1 MRGLIKQSTTLRRLY
16 FRARKLKAASESD
29 ESAIIA
35 RLTAKATPT
44 FVEFGFHPVEFN
56 CVALARDPAW
66 RGLLIDGSKQIVD
79 DARALWPD
87 RIKMTNAFLSLD
99 NLDLIRNQFEKIGLL
114 SIDVDGNDYW
124 FLKAL
129 IDLSPDVISV
139 EYNSSFGLR
148 PVTVLYD
155 PTFDRHRKHP
165 KGWYHGASLTAL
177 AKLCAAH
184 GYGLAAGSDGS
195 CNAFFTRDGNLKP
208 EDVFKPKR
216 LREQLSKIPHAQQWD
231 HVKDLPFEWV

>member
-1 MRGLIKQSTTLRRLY
+1 MRRLIKQSTILRRLY
-16 FRARKLKAASESD
+16 FRARKLRAASESD

-35 RLTAKATPT
+35 QLTADATPT

-56 CVALARDPAW
+56 CVALAGDPTW
-66 RGLLIDGSKQIVD
+66 QGLLIDGSKQIVD
-79 DARALWPD
+79 DARALWPE
-87 RIKMTNAFLSLD
+87 RIRMVNAFLSLD
-99 NLDLIRNQFEKIGLL
+99 NLDLVRSQFEKIGLL

-139 EYNSSFGLR
+139 EYNSSFELR
-148 PVTVLYD
+148 PVTVAYD
-155 PTFDRHRKHP
+155 PSFDRLQKHP

-177 AKLCAAH
+177 TKLCAAH

-195 CNAFFTRDGNLKP
+195 CNAFFTRNGNLKP

-216 LREQLSKIPHAQQWD
+216 LREKLSGIPHAAQWD
-231 HVKDLPFEWV
+231 FVKDMPFQWV